1 MPITPRGRT
10 HYKKQ
15 RNRKH
20 LVCLFCTILGLCI
33 ITLLIAEL
41 EVLSPMIDA
50 SDNTQF
56 VINDHTCL
64 RKGDKWIVVT
74 TSDYPTLAIQK
85 FLSLTTSW
93 NLVVI
98 ANQNTP
104 KDWRSHVIDS
114 QLRLYYISFEEQ
126 KKLNFHILKLLPP
139 ESYARKN
146 LGYLIAMKCGA
157 KVIYESDDDNF
168 ILPKDLHILP
178 KVLQSEQVPYIAFRR
193 QRSPFINIYGSFG
206 HPQIWPRGFP
216 IDEMKNVTE
225 DGWHSVRRNIDQDTN
240 AYIQHYLADPDLDA
254 MVSSFVSFHLNRK
267 SFHLVSFSS
276 SNVSWTN

>member
-1 MPITPRGRT
+1 MMRISEFDDTPA
-10 HYKKQ
+10 
-15 RNRKH
+15 
-20 LVCLFCTILGLCI
+20 
-33 ITLLIAEL
+33 LIYFDL
-41 EVLSPMIDA
+41 NKP
-50 SDNTQF
+50 F
-56 VINDHTCL
+56 VVNDHTCFIT
-64 RKGDKWIVVT
+64 GDKWIVVT

-104 KDWRSHVIDS
+104 KDWRSHVIDPH
-114 QLRLYYISFEEQ
+114 LRLYYISFEEQ

-168 ILPKDLHILP
+168 ILPKNLHILP
-178 KVLQSEQVPYIAFRR
+178 KVLQPEQVPYIAFRR

-225 DGWHSVRRNIDQDTN
+225 DGWHSVRRNTDNNTN
-240 AYIQHYLADPDLDA
+240 VYIQHYLADPDLDA
-254 MVSSFVSFHLNRK
+254 IVSSFSSFHLNR
-267 SFHLVSFSS
+267 
-276 SNVSWTN
+276 